1 MVPLIGC
8 AIAAMAFG
16 AAPAQAGC
24 NSGDVANTDLL
35 SSANCQADASGAN
48 ATAVGNNS
56 TAGIQGTAYGS
67 GSDATGQNS
76 TAAGVL
82 SSATGFDASAFG
94 ASSTASGIG
103 SSAYGVNSTAG
114 DFAAAYGIN
123 STASGSNSAAYG
135 INSTASGA
143 SAIAIGI
150 SSTASGAS
158 AIAIGGNASATHANS
173 AAFGAGATTTRDNQ
187 QVFGTASS
195 TYTMAGIAS
204 QASRDAQTG
213 PIYLVT
219 SDSDGNLAT
228 TSFDVTGLQGQIDAL
243 SGDIKKV
250 GALSAAL
257 AGLHP
262 NARSTGD
269 HHLSGAVGTY
279 DGQFAFAAGYFR
291 NFGDDVLF
299 SVGGAASDGDVSAN
313 AGFTL
318 SW

>member
-1 MVPLIGC
+1 MAPLIGC

-82 SSATGFDASAFG
+82 SSATGFSASAFG
-94 ASSTASGIG
+94 IT
-103 SSAYGVNSTAG
+103 
-114 DFAAAYGIN
+114 
-123 STASGSNSAAYG
+123 
-135 INSTASGA
+135 STASGA
-143 SAIAIGI
+143 AAVAIGF
-150 SSTASGAS
+150 
-158 AIAIGGNASATHANS
+158 NASATHANS

-269 HHLSGAVGTY
+269 NHLSGAVGTY

>member
-1 MVPLIGC
+1 MPRILGWRRMAPLIGC

-35 SSANCQADASGAN
+35 SSADCQADASGAN
-48 ATAVGNNS
+48 ATAVGSNS
-56 TAGIQGTAYGS
+56 TAGVQGTAYGA

-82 SSATGFDASAFG
+82 SSATGFSASAFGITSTASGNSSSAYG
-94 ASSTASGIG
+94 ASSTASG
-103 SSAYGVNSTAG
+103 N
-114 DFAAAYGIN
+114 
-123 STASGSNSAAYG
+123 NSAAYG
-135 INSTASGA
+135 TNSTASGA
-143 SAIAIGI
+143 AAVAIGF
-150 SSTASGAS
+150 
-158 AIAIGGNASATHANS
+158 NASATHANS

-269 HHLSGAVGTY
+269 NHLSGAVGTY

>member
-1 MVPLIGC
+1 MAPLIGC

-35 SSANCQADASGAN
+35 SSADCQADASGAN
-48 ATAVGNNS
+48 ATAVGSNS
-56 TAGIQGTAYGS
+56 TAGVQGTAYGA

-82 SSATGFDASAFG
+82 SSATGFSASAFGITSTASGNSSSAYG
-94 ASSTASGIG
+94 ASSTASGDFGAAFG
-103 SSAYGVNSTAG
+103 SS
-114 DFAAAYGIN
+114 
-123 STASGSNSAAYG
+123 STASGNNSAAYG
-135 INSTASGA
+135 TNSTASGA
-143 SAIAIGI
+143 AAVAIGF
-150 SSTASGAS
+150 
-158 AIAIGGNASATHANS
+158 NASATHANS

-269 HHLSGAVGTY
+269 NHLSGAVGTY